1 MRNYAYLILGGLL
14 LTACDKVEN
23 PRGLEDTA
31 PPPPAAT
38 VPRRVMLEKFT
49 GHRCTFCPA
58 GEIIANDLAT
68 YYNNLYGEE
77 YLYLV
82 SIHEGP
88 FAELQLPNYDTDYTT
103 PAGDAYGETFS
114 PSGYPQG
121 MIDRVYQDNTY
132 TFGRSSW
139 GSRVASII
147 GQPAALDLRID
158 TLGHDAGGIDARI
171 KVKLAQAP
179 GSFTHALTLYLLES
193 HIIDWQIDGNA
204 NPPDIPNYEHNHVL
218 RSALNGTWGQNLDLT
233 GLSTGDSLM
242 VDLNDLAVPSNVLD
256 INNCY
261 VLAYVYRTDTYEVL
275 QVIQEPLHP

>member
-1 MRNYAYLILGGLL
+1 MRNHAIVIAGCLL
-14 LTACDKVEN
+14 LGACDKVEN
-23 PRGLEDTA
+23 PRGLEDA
-31 PPPPAAT
+31 PPPPPTAT

-58 GEIIANDLAT
+58 GELIANDLVT
-68 YYNNLYGEE
+68 FYNNQFGQE

-88 FAELQLPNYDTDYTT
+88 FAELQPPDYDTDFTT
-103 PAGDAYGETFS
+103 PAGNAYGQTFA

-121 MIDRVYQDNTY
+121 MINRTFQNNSY

-139 GSRVASII
+139 GSRMAGII
-147 GQPAALDLRID
+147 GQPAAIDLRID
-158 TLGHDAGGIDARI
+158 SLSHDAQGIHSRI
-171 KVKLAQAP
+171 TVKLVQQP
-179 GSFTHALTLYLLES
+179 GSFNHALTLYLLES
-193 HIIDWQIDGNA
+193 HIIDWQIDGTA

-218 RSALNGTWGQNLDLT
+218 RGALNNTWGQDLDLT
-233 GLSTGDSLM
+233 GLTTGDSLT
-242 VDLNDLAVPSNVLD
+242 VDLSNLDIPSNVLD

-275 QVIQEPLHP
+275 QVTQEPLHP